1 MEKQLLYYH
10 CFTICNEINSINHN
24 HFNDYEV
31 GFYAMQFYNDCLIAI
46 DEQSIDA
53 IETYL
58 DFISDIDN
66 ITENYNYIIG
76 LIER

>member
-10 CFTICNEINSINHN
+10 CFTICNEINSLNN
-24 HFNDYEV
+24 NFFNDYEV

-46 DEQSIDA
+46 DEQSIDI

-66 ITENYNYIIG
+66 VTDNYNYIVG